1 MIAAARSHKTTARPN
16 LADLSEEKNAR
27 CAGQSVRVLEPS
39 RLAESVDRRRPVE
52 LISAR
57 RVSTSTSA
65 A

>member
-1 MIAAARSHKTTARPN
+1 MIVTTRYPKTTARHH

-27 CAGQSVRVLEPS
+27 CAGQSARVTRPNLS
-39 RLAESVDRRRPVE
+39 VGSVDRRRPVE